1 MRFIKEARILA
12 LCTLFTFI
20 FVLPVMAQTTDVG
33 QIQPRL
39 SNIITCSAKLTINQ
53 NGMADASGYLNCR
66 PNIQITYMQLTLQ
79 KKSGGSWIDVKSW
92 TASGT
97 GSMLSISKTY
107 KVSRGTY
114 RTKAYVRA
122 DSETKSTVSTSVT
135 Y

>member
-79 KKSGGSWIDVKSW
+79 KKAVEAGLMSNHGQPVGQGVCCQSVKHIKCQEEL
-92 TASGT
+92 TAQRR
-97 GSMLSISKTY
+97 M
-107 KVSRGTY
+107 
-114 RTKAYVRA
+114 
-122 DSETKSTVSTSVT
+122 
-135 Y
+135 